1 MTGAAATPAPPAPPA
16 RTPTNP
22 PAATGGSSLRAAS
35 ISSTSATVAVPVVKD
50 TPTAAMTA
58 FEPPPPAVVDEPPA
72 PPAPAPPDAE
82 LRARSERIAKTD
94 PVGAA
99 RAMVELGIY
108 EERLNHDRKAAKACY
123 QAARARV
130 RSLEPALTRLRRL
143 SAGKAELPQVL
154 PIIDDEL
161 LVAQGENVR
170 ADLLAERA
178 RVCEALGKTA
188 DSRASYA
195 EALRLVPNHAA
206 SLHGLEAVLRKELAK
221 TPVKP
226 LAAELATHLE
236 RLAEAFAPAPD
247 REDGD
252 PLLAAWILVERA
264 HVLDHRLNEAD
275 LARAALERAVSF
287 VPGPG
292 PVRDALT
299 RHLVLHNG
307 LTVLTRSLSFE
318 ADQEQDHDRAS
329 RLLYTAARL
338 LADKLDEPS
347 EAIALYTRA
356 QARAPGTS
364 PTATRILAELIR
376 LLESTGNHESA
387 ADARQKRLALL
398 VDTDAIVH
406 EHIRLSELY
415 DALGNA
421 DRSAA
426 HAARALEIDPE
437 APGIRERLDRA
448 FQRLGKHDE
457 RVRTWAAA
465 AVSNERPTQARVA
478 ALLRAADIAERNLR
492 RREEAVAHLRAAW
505 TIDPGNT
512 SVFDALSALLTPSAK
527 DIDADPRGVRARID
541 LYTQAAQ
548 VTTDSAR
555 KIGLLEKLVA
565 IWEDELCQPARAVDE
580 LEKILVID
588 PARRTAVLALQRN
601 AARAGDAQKLAR
613 ALQAEADLT
622 ADKPLQR
629 KLLLQAADVLSAR
642 LNDRDRALFL
652 VDRALAV
659 DPTDADALRMRQR
672 IDERAGRF
680 DEARKA
686 LLRLISREGSH
697 GEGLFSLW
705 LEVAVLDEQRLKR
718 PRDAVEAYRQAARAR
733 PTHPLPK
740 VEIARLLRDIGDYG
754 KLVEALMGLAASAAT
769 PNDYARLLFEAAEVQ
784 EIKLGNDEAALSS
797 LAQADAHLPPESFDP
812 AILEAMERIYVRRA
826 SPAEL
831 AALYSR
837 WLAKN
842 PPPNIDYALRIA
854 LAMVLAETDKR
865 QAVDLL
871 MALIL
876 VVPSHAPALRILEQL
891 HRAMGSHTA
900 LGATLRGQ
908 AEVLKSRLARVG
920 ALWEVV
926 ALEEELGSSAA
937 LDALDRLVADAPA
950 DTTALDAV
958 ARIAGKLVEGMGP
971 HPTVTA
977 VRNKLIAAIQAR
989 KELTADP
996 ISRAMLQIEEAI
1008 FAEARIHEE
1017 PTVARAALAGYREAL
1032 SLWPDSLLAARGLDR
1047 MAHALGD
1054 RSSSILANTALAKL
1068 VDNPREKA
1076 VHLMRAAELTA
1087 EDGNREP
1094 QARALELFEQALV
1107 ADPDAAPAVRSL
1119 SRMLAN
1125 DLGRLIDRLSD
1136 ALGRAS
1142 ARSQIIL
1149 LGTEIGQA
1157 VLRHKD
1163 SPMAP
1168 PEPGHGVAAMRRVLA
1183 VAPSDVPSL
1192 LLMARLLVAQRAWA
1206 EARDTLLRV
1215 IDAATEHEPLIA
1227 AQFMLAEL
1235 YEGPLGD
1242 LALAEQ
1248 SLQAILAIE
1257 GGNRRALE
1265 KLVQVATSRGDGALA
1280 IQALGRLV
1288 EIAPDP
1294 ASRVDADMRLA
1305 EACRKEGDSVGMVRA
1320 LCDSLVSAPTDPRP
1334 IAALTRLYRTDT
1346 PDGAAGYVKALQQAI
1361 ELANARRLPVDPRW
1375 LMTMGLLEATVLVRP
1390 REGVAHLQQAATLPG
1405 APQDVRTALGR
1416 GLEAANRNGEAISVL
1431 RDALTT
1437 DPETI
1442 ARVADLPQALGA
1454 LDAAL
1459 AKEGRVEERLAVE
1472 EVRGALG
1479 ELKSDRMSW
1488 LRSRRLPPEAL
1499 SPGSLAGADL
1509 ARLLVPEAKSPMID
1523 VAVAIAPIAAKALR
1537 FEVGSLGVSSRERI
1551 GPRDGHPTRAIA
1563 DRVARALG
1571 LEAFELYLTP
1581 TWQGAARAYPGD
1593 PPIIVGPTSFAEL
1606 PEPEQIF
1613 GLARLLIRACL
1624 GFSWLDELSIDA
1636 ADGLLLAALRSV
1648 VPSFGVG
1655 ELTAPREAAV
1665 QSLLVPVQKAIGRRQ
1680 RKLLE
1685 EIVPNAVAAYDPR
1698 ALNIGVRRSEY
1709 RIAYIVAGD
1718 LLAVVD
1724 YLRRFDREIAR
1735 SQEEPRVL
1743 LQHPVT
1749 NELIRYALTAEAYAE
1764 RRRIGTG

>member
-1 MTGAAATPAPPAPPA
+1 MRAPV
-16 RTPTNP
+16 
-22 PAATGGSSLRAAS
+22 
-35 ISSTSATVAVPVVKD
+35 ISSTSATVAVPIPKD
-50 TPTAAMTA
+50 PHTTLSGM
-58 FEPPPPAVVDEPPA
+58 EPPPPAVVDEPPP
-72 PPAPAPPDAE
+72 PPAAAPPDAE

-99 RAMVELGIY
+99 RALVELGIY
-108 EERLNHDRKAAKACY
+108 EERVNHDRKAAKACY
-123 QAARARV
+123 QAARGRI

-143 SAGKAELPQVL
+143 TSGKAELPQVL

-206 SLHGLEAVLRKELAK
+206 SLHGLEAVLRKELAR
-221 TPVKP
+221 TPAKP

-236 RLAEAFAPAPD
+236 RLAEACAPGPD

-252 PLLAAWILVERA
+252 ALLTAWLLVERSQ
-264 HVLDHRLNEAD
+264 VLDHRLNEAD
-275 LARAALERAVSF
+275 LARSALERAVSF

-307 LTVLTRSLSFE
+307 LTVLTRSLTFE
-318 ADQEQDHDRAS
+318 AEQEQDHDRAS

-338 LADKLDEPS
+338 LADKLDQQP
-347 EAIALYTRA
+347 EAIQVYTRA
-356 QARAPGTS
+356 QARAPGTT
-364 PTATRILAELIR
+364 PTAQRVLVELIR
-376 LLESTGNHESA
+376 LLEVTGNHEAA
-387 ADARQKRLALL
+387 ADARQQRLSLI

-406 EHIRLSELY
+406 EHVRLSELY

-421 DRSAA
+421 DRSAG
-426 HAARALEIDPE
+426 HAARALELDPD

-457 RVRTWAAA
+457 RARTWAAA
-465 AVSNERPTQARVA
+465 AVASDRPTAVRVA
-478 ALLRAADIAERNLR
+478 ALMRAADIAERNLR
-492 RREEAVAHLRAAW
+492 RREEAIAHLRAAW
-505 TIDPGNT
+505 AIDPGNT
-512 SVFDALSALLTPSAK
+512 GVFDALSALLAPSSK
-527 DIDADPRGVRARID
+527 DVDSDPRGVRARID

-548 VTTDSAR
+548 ATTDPAR

-588 PARRTAVLALQRN
+588 PSRRTAILALQRN
-601 AARAGDAQKLAR
+601 AARAGDALKLAR

-622 ADKPLQR
+622 SDKALQR
-629 KLLLQAADVLSAR
+629 KLLLQSADVLSSR
-642 LNDRDRALFL
+642 MNDRDRALFL

-659 DPTDADALRMRQR
+659 DPADADALRTRQR

-680 DEARKA
+680 DEARKS
-686 LLRLISREGSH
+686 LMRLIAREGH
-697 GEGLFSLW
+697 GEQLFSLW

-718 PRDAVEAYRQAARAR
+718 PRDAVEAYRQAAKAR
-733 PTHPLPK
+733 PAHPLPK
-740 VEIARLLRDIGDYG
+740 SEIARLLRDIGDYG
-754 KLVEALMGLAASAAT
+754 KLVEALMGLAASAPSA
-769 PNDYARLLFEAAEVQ
+769 NDYARLLFEAAEVQ
-784 EIKLGNDEAALSS
+784 ELKLGNDEAALSS
-797 LAQADAHLPPESFDP
+797 LAQADAHLPPDSFDP
-812 AILEAMERIYVRRA
+812 AILEAMERIYVRRS

-831 AALYSR
+831 AGLYTR
-837 WLAKN
+837 WLARN

-854 LAMVLAETDKR
+854 LAMVLADTDKR

-891 HRAMGSHTA
+891 HRAMGAHTA
-900 LGATLRGQ
+900 LAATLRGQ
-908 AEVLKSRLARVG
+908 ADVLTSRVARVG

-926 ALEEELGSSAA
+926 SLEEELGSSAA
-937 LDALDRLVADAPA
+937 LDALERLVADAPA

-971 HPTVTA
+971 HPTVMA
-977 VRNKLIAAIQAR
+977 VRSKLISAIQAR

-996 ISRAMLQIEEAI
+996 VSRAMLQIEEAI
-1008 FAEARIHEE
+1008 FAESRIQDE
-1017 PTVARAALAGYREAL
+1017 PILARAALGGYREAL
-1032 SLWPDSLLAARGLDR
+1032 TLWPDSLLAARGLDR
-1047 MAHALGD
+1047 MAQALGE
-1054 RSSSILANTALAKL
+1054 RASSILANTALAKL

-1087 EDGNREP
+1087 EDGNRDP
-1094 QARALELFEQALV
+1094 QARALDLFEQAL
-1107 ADPDAAPAVRSL
+1107 ATDPDAAPAVRAL
-1119 SRMLAN
+1119 ARMLAN
-1125 DLGRLIDRLSD
+1125 DPGRLIDRLSE
-1136 ALGRAS
+1136 ALARAS

-1149 LGTEIGQA
+1149 LGTEIAQA

-1192 LLMARLLVAQRAWA
+1192 LLMARLLVAQRVWA

-1215 IDAATEHEPLIA
+1215 VDVATDHESLIA

-1235 YEGPLGD
+1235 YEGPLAD
-1242 LALAEQ
+1242 LSLAEQ
-1248 SLQAILAIE
+1248 SLQAILAID

-1265 KLVQVATSRGDGALA
+1265 RLVQVATTRGDGALG

-1288 EIAPDP
+1288 EIATDP

-1320 LCDSLVSAPTDPRP
+1320 LCDALVSAPNDPRAV
-1334 IAALTRLYRTDT
+1334 AALTRLYRTDT

-1375 LMTMGLLEATVLVRP
+1375 LLAMGLLEATVLVRP

-1405 APQDVRTALGR
+1405 APPEVRTGLGR
-1416 GLEAANRNGEAISVL
+1416 GLEAANRNSEAISVL

-1442 ARVADLPQALGA
+1442 ARVTDLPQALGA

-1459 AKEGRVEERLAVE
+1459 AKEGRVEERLSVE
-1472 EVRGALG
+1472 EVRACLG
-1479 ELKSDRMSW
+1479 ELKADRVAW

-1499 SPGSLAGADL
+1499 TPGALAGADL

-1537 FEVGSLGVSSRERI
+1537 FEVASLGVSSRERI

-1593 PPIIVGPTSFAEL
+1593 PPVIVGPTSFVEL

-1613 GLARLLIRACL
+1613 GLARLLIRATL

-1655 ELTAPREAAV
+1655 DLTAPREASV
-1665 QSLLVPVQKAIGRRQ
+1665 QSLLAPVQKAIGRRQ

-1709 RIAYIVAGD
+1709 RIAYLVAGD

-1749 NELIRYALTAEAYAE
+1749 NELVRYALTAEAHTE